1 MVGVA
6 DWVGMGPREDLLGMG
21 WAGQISG
28 IVGEEE
34 GEDGKCLFMMSIWR
48 YGEPLAICQAALLSI

>member
-1 MVGVA
+1 MS
-6 DWVGMGPREDLLGMG
+6 
-21 WAGQISG
+21 WAGQKSG

-34 GEDGKCLFMMSIWR
+34 GEDGICLFLISIWR